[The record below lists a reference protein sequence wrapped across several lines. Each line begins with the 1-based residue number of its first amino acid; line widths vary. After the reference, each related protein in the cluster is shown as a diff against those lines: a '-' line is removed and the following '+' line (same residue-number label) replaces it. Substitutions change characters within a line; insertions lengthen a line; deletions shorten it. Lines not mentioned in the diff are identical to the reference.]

1 MACGMPIIAS
11 AQGETERIIKE
22 ANCGLCSEIGNPKEL
37 SEKIKEIMEEDLIE
51 MGHRSRKY
59 FEEHFEKQKLMN
71 EMEKYFR

>member
-1 MACGMPIIAS
+1 
-11 AQGETERIIKE
+11 
-22 ANCGLCSEIGNPKEL
+22 
-37 SEKIKEIMEEDLIE
+37 MEEDLIE